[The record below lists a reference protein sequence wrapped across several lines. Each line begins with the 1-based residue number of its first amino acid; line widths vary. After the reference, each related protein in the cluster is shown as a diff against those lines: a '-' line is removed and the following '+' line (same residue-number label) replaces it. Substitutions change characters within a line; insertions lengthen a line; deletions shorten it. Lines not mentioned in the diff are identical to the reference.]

1 MRQGLTSL
9 GLYET
14 GKEKVLSNGL
24 PLTRNFLHLLRYR
37 ASVTD
42 ACVTDECVVDAAEQ
56 ESKEN

>member
-1 MRQGLTSL
+1 MGECLCFEPI
-9 GLYET
+9 YET

-37 ASVTD
+37 ASV
-42 ACVTDECVVDAAEQ
+42 VDAAEQ

>member
-37 ASVTD
+37 ASV
-42 ACVTDECVVDAAEQ
+42 VDATEQ
-56 ESKEN
+56 EIKEN